1 MGIWRTIY
9 YYAGWDYVS
18 QNQKWDEKAKRQK
31 FLQTEQ
37 IKKTKNIKSIL
48 KEQGEIKDLKE
59 KRVIYIPQAIPLH
72 EVYDN
77 EIYKDRT
84 PIIDEIKP
92 NFDDV
97 INDLKKNSKNKKVR
111 KKRKR
116 TNSLK
121 F

>member
-9 YYAGWDYVS
+9 YYCGWEYVS
-18 QNQKWDEKAKRQK
+18 QNQKWDDKQKRQK
-31 FLQTEQ
+31 FLCCEQ
-37 IKKTKNIKSIL
+37 IKRTDNIKKIL

-84 PIIDEIKP
+84 PIIDELKP

-97 INDLKKNSKNKKVR
+97 ILDLKKNSQKKKVKR
-111 KKRKR
+111 KRKR